1 MQVTIDTRH
10 DTLEE
15 AVAVIQLAFG
25 LKQDLRTA
33 EGTPEETEPARKA
46 VRSGGK
52 RGSARAARARNDV
65 VAAPAVSEGLAD
77 QADAQE
83 GVSAAAVE
91 DTASKRT
98 PASARTA
105 PTKKA
110 ATKKVSVKPATAK
123 SAPASRSLTKRA
135 PASRSR
141 ASRNSVESNVAPLGQ
156 ADVVRAWARDQGMQV
171 KAAGRMPA
179 AVIAAYHD
187 AHS

>member
-15 AVAVIQLAFG
+15 ALAVIQLAFG
-25 LKQDLRTA
+25 LKKDLRTA
-33 EGTPEETEPARKA
+33 EGTPEALGPASRKT
-46 VRSGGK
+46 VPGGK
-52 RGSARAARARNDV
+52 RGSARAASARSDA

-77 QADAQE
+77 QAAAQE
-83 GVSAAAVE
+83 GVSVAAVE
-91 DTASKRT
+91 DSASKRAR
-98 PASARTA
+98 ASARRA

-110 ATKKVSVKPATAK
+110 ATKKVAVKPAAAK

-141 ASRNSVESNVAPLGQ
+141 ASRKTVESNSAPLGQ